1 MKLLLRLACFSTAIA
16 LLAFSGLHAADTMP
30 AKKKILVFTKSSGFE
45 HDSIKLKM
53 RDGRPGFAF
62 AALTELGE
70 KNSIEFTFSKDGSL
84 FSTEYLAQFDSFVFC
99 TTGDL
104 TLAKNTPNLGDGNPG
119 MTAEGKAALFKA
131 IENGKGFV
139 GIHCAADTFHSPGNR
154 DDNVPAR
161 YVTDGDQA
169 DPYIRMIGGEF
180 IKHDAQQPSHQ
191 IVTDAKF
198 PGMSAVPADFGPQE
212 EWYSL
217 KNFPADLHVLLVQD
231 THGMTGASYDR
242 APFPSTW
249 ARMQGRGRV
258 FYTSMGH
265 REDVWN
271 NPVFQSVL
279 LGGLN
284 WSLRRVD
291 ADVKPNLAQVAP
303 QANVLPKF
311 PPQPPPRQKK
321 AAAPQPEATKAP

>member
-1 MKLLLRLACFSTAIA
+1 MKSPRRFLGLLLGLFVIAACAQ
-16 LLAFSGLHAADTMP
+16 AAGEP
-30 AKKKILVFTKSSGFE
+30 ARKKILFFTKSSGYE
-45 HDSIKLKM
+45 HDAIKLAMK
-53 RDGRPGFAF
+53 DGRPGYAF
-62 AALTELGE
+62 AVLTALGD
-70 KNSIEFTFSKDGSL
+70 KNKFDVTFSKDGSL
-84 FSTEYLAQFDSFVFC
+84 FTPEYLAQFDSFVFY

-104 TLAKNTPNLGDGNPG
+104 TLAKNNQIYGDANPPMTPD
-119 MTAEGKAALFKA
+119 GKAALLKA
-131 IENGKGFV
+131 IEGGKGFV
-139 GIHCAADTFHSPGNR
+139 GIHCAADTFHSPGNK

-161 YVTDGDQA
+161 YVSDGDKA

-191 IVTDAKF
+191 LVVDAKF

-217 KNFPADLHVLLVQD
+217 KNFPSDLHVLLVQE
-231 THGMTGASYDR
+231 TAGMRGASYAR

-249 ARMQGRGRV
+249 ARMQGKGRV

-265 REDVWN
+265 RDDVWN

-279 LGGLN
+279 MGGLD
-284 WSLRRVD
+284 WSLHR
-291 ADVKPNLAQVAP
+291 AEGDVTPNLAQVAP

-311 PPQPPPRQKK
+311 PEPPPAQPKP
-321 AAAPQPEATKAP
+321 AASPAAGAKTP